1 MAMPGVNCS
10 ASDCAFNDNGCN
22 AYAVTIAKGGCA
34 TFIALDE
41 KGGLGKVN
49 SQVWACQLADCK
61 FNKHLLCQADSVKVG
76 DDEKCLTFAT
86 A

>member
-41 KGGLGKVN
+41 KGGTRK
-49 SQVWACQLADCK
+49 S
-61 FNKHLLCQADSVKVG
+61 
-76 DDEKCLTFAT
+76 
-86 A
+86 